1 MTQKSKNLTL
11 IFVVK
16 HRAAKAAADWQKKKN
31 PQALLLWVSVS
42 KQKSRGCLTVVADS

>member
-16 HRAAKAAADWQKKKN
+16 HRAAKAAADWQKKKK
-31 PQALLLWVSVS
+31 PSGTSVMS
-42 KQKSRGCLTVVADS
+42 ER